1 MRSLPIITSPRGEW
15 RSPVARLLWEQEVAG
30 SNPVSPT
37 RRGDSRVSET
47 STYISL
53 YRRWRPQRFSEIV
66 GQEEIVRTLR
76 NAVIS
81 DEVAHAYLFA
91 GERGIGKTSIARILA
106 RAVNCLAPEGGEPC
120 NQCANCTTI
129 LASRS
134 LDILEIDGASN
145 RGIDHIRR
153 LREEVNFSPTD
164 LNKKVYIID
173 EVHMLTNEAFNAL
186 LKTLEEPPP
195 HAVFIFA
202 TTEPHKVPQTII
214 SRCQA
219 FDFRKIPSEKI
230 ASRLRQIAQKETIGI
245 SEEALHLIARKAN
258 GGMRDAIV
266 MLEQATSFQTA
277 GEITLDVVL
286 DMLGLVGHEIHDAFL
301 QSLESGDR
309 KAILDAIDTL
319 VNHGKDLDIFLS
331 DLIEILRNRLAEGS
345 RNEGADIAL
354 CRGLLD
360 IKQDLFRSLDQ
371 KILLEVGL
379 LSLMS
384 QMERTRTLP
393 QPLAPS
399 SRVAPRE
406 KTRTIT
412 APPPPN
418 DEPKPPLLEDATPEE
433 PEEPPDGKEVDVPI
447 RKIQPQPVCEKET
460 ADIEEAKDFPTR
472 WQQMITEIEH
482 ERIAI
487 AAFLTEATPRL
498 SGKKV
503 TITFHPDH
511 TFHKESLEKTA
522 NLQYLAGM
530 IHRHIGDQFDAEIT
544 LDPSIQRNPSSR
556 EELREKA
563 KLVCQAFDGKIVKE
577 A

>member
-1 MRSLPIITSPRGEW
+1 LINLQRFSIINSPCGEW

-37 RRGDSRVSET
+37 RKGDLRVSDT

-53 YRRWRPQRFSEIV
+53 YRRWRPQRFSDVV
-66 GQEEIVRTLR
+66 GQDEVVRTLR
-76 NAVIS
+76 NAVIT
-81 DEVAHAYLFA
+81 DEVAHAYLLA

-106 RAVNCLAPEGGEPC
+106 RAVNCLSPEGGEPC
-120 NQCANCTTI
+120 NQCANCVTI
-129 LASRS
+129 LANRS

-164 LNKKVYIID
+164 LKKKVYIID

-202 TTEPHKVPQTII
+202 TTEPHKVPRTII

-230 ASRLRQIAQKETIGI
+230 AAHLTQIAQKETMAI
-245 SEEALHLIARKAN
+245 SEEALRLLARKAN
-258 GGMRDAIV
+258 GGMRDGIV
-266 MLEQATSFQTA
+266 MLEQAASFETS

-301 QSLESGDR
+301 QSIESGDR
-309 KAILDAIDTL
+309 KAILDTIDTL
-319 VNHGKDLDIFLS
+319 VNHGKDLEIFLS

-345 RNEGADIAL
+345 PQEDADIAL

-379 LSLMS
+379 LSLMNQLRTAQNTPQPAPSAITAS
-384 QMERTRTLP
+384 QSETRTSAVTGPP
-393 QPLAPS
+393 Q
-399 SRVAPRE
+399 
-406 KTRTIT
+406 
-412 APPPPN
+412 
-418 DEPKPPLLEDATPEE
+418 DEPKTPLLEGAAPDTEHPSTEGEATDVPPQETQPIEQKGTPETE
-433 PEEPPDGKEVDVPI
+433 D
-447 RKIQPQPVCEKET
+447 
-460 ADIEEAKDFPTR
+460 AKDFPTR
-472 WQQMITEIEH
+472 WRRMIEEIER

-487 AAFLTEATPRL
+487 AAFLTEATPHFL
-498 SGKKV
+498 GKKV
-503 TITFHPDH
+503 AITFHPEH

-522 NLQYLAGM
+522 NVQYLAGM
-530 IHRHIGDQFDAEIT
+530 IHRHFGDQFDAEINI
-544 LDPSIQRNPSSR
+544 DPNVKRNPSAQ

-563 KLVCQAFDGKIVKE
+563 KLVCQVFDGKIIKE